1 MSYRFSRKRPALLR
15 KAEPEDPA
23 ILEQLRAFLDAAE
36 PELVAFLVHLWGHQG
51 SAVTYR
57 ALREAILRGD
67 LEPAMV
73 EAWQLDY
80 ARFVRDR
87 MAPLWEE
94 AMTSGARS
102 TVSSLLRMV
111 QTGSQAG
118 PAPAP
123 LPGLPL
129 PGTPPTVPPVPPAV
143 PPMAPPPP
151 PTPPPIPPVWRFNPM
166 EEGVRRWI
174 EERGAAFVTS
184 STMDQIEGLRAVIQQ
199 AARTGQVV
207 DDLARVIRPMVGLY
221 HGQAVANLNYYN
233 HLIASGMSR
242 EKALEK
248 ALLYAGRQHRYR
260 AFMIARTELAFAY
273 NQGAWLGTKQAMEA
287 GMLPPMVKV
296 WCTSRDERA
305 CPVCAG
311 LHGMRRE
318 MDEPFPFHTRLADPM
333 VKMVPPAHPNCRC
346 TVQFVEKRRTRP

>member
-51 SAVTYR
+51 SAITYR
-57 ALREAILRGD
+57 ALREAILRGE

-94 AMTSGARS
+94 AMAAGAQS
-102 TVSSLLRMV
+102 
-111 QTGSQAG
+111 
-118 PAPAP
+118 
-123 LPGLPL
+123 
-129 PGTPPTVPPVPPAV
+129 TVPPLLQLVQTAGQTGGG
-143 PPMAPPPP
+143 AGGTSGTGGGWSGGTTPPPP
-151 PTPPPIPPVWRFNPM
+151 PPPPVWRFNPM

-242 EKALEK
+242 KMALEK

-296 WCTSRDERA
+296 WSTSRDERA

>member
-1 MSYRFSRKRPALLR
+1 MSYRFSRKRLSPIR

-23 ILEQLRAFLDAAE
+23 ILARLLAFLDEEE
-36 PELVAFLVHLWGHQG
+36 PALAAFLVSLWHHQG
-51 SAVTYR
+51 NAVTYR
-57 ALREAILRGD
+57 ALREAILSGE
-67 LEPAMV
+67 LEIAV
-73 EAWQLDY
+73 LEAWQQDY

-87 MAPLWEE
+87 MAPLWEQ
-94 AMTSGARS
+94 AMAAGAQS
-102 TVSSLLRMV
+102 TVPPLLRMV
-111 QTGSQAG
+111 QTGGRTG
-118 PAPAP
+118 PAPSA

-129 PGTPPTVPPVPPAV
+129 PGTAPPA
-143 PPMAPPPP
+143 
-151 PTPPPIPPVWRFNPM
+151 PPIPPVVPPMVPPPPLPWVFNPM

-184 STMDQIEGLRAVIQQ
+184 STMDQIEGLRAVIRQ

-248 ALLYAGRQHRYR
+248 ALRYAARQHRYR

-273 NQGAWLGTKQAMEA
+273 NQGAWLGTKQAIEA

-296 WCTSRDERA
+296 WSTSRDERA

-311 LHGMRRE
+311 LDGMRRE
-318 MDEPFPFHTRLADPM
+318 MDEPFPFRTRLMDPM
-333 VKMVPPAHPNCRC
+333 VRMVPPAHPNCRC
-346 TVQFVEKRRTRP
+346 SVQFVEKR